1 MIREAQQEQQLSS
14 LAAGPWVEDVGF
26 GTQKGGKHGWEIPKY
41 MSMFIGKNIIYTWLL
56 VVNSNCLWNTSTNMC
71 VGKTNL
77 NDSWVH
83 TSMFV
88 GWNHV
93 LLASIVL
100 TCKSSF
106 SEGKTLSCWW
116 KESQGLDHQFI
127 MDSNV
132 HAVFLNHHTISS
144 FISVNI
150 SPYYPHAIL
159 LLLKSISSPPFC
171 PKKSFDHPISH
182 SPHSSQSHLI
192 PISRSWSE
200 LLECPCLSSVADS
213 Q

>member
-106 SEGKTLSCWW
+106 SDGKTLSCWW

-132 HAVFLNHHTISS
+132 HADFFLITTLYPHLYPSIYPHTILMLS
-144 FISVNI
+144 
-150 SPYYPHAIL
+150 
-159 LLLKSISSPPFC
+159 C
-171 PKKSFDHPISH
+171 CCW
-182 SPHSSQSHLI
+182 SQSQVHHFVPKNHLI
-192 PISRSWSE
+192 IPYRIPHIVVSPIWSPLVDHE
-200 LLECPCLSSVADS
+200 VNY
-213 Q
+213 

>member
-41 MSMFIGKNIIYTWLL
+41 MSMFIGKNYHLYMITGGKFQLFMKHIYQH
-56 VVNSNCLWNTSTNMC
+56 VC
-71 VGKTNL
+71 GKTNL
-77 NDSWVH
+77 NNSWVH

-106 SEGKTLSCWW
+106 SDGKTLSCWW
-116 KESQGLDHQFI
+116 KESQGLGHQFI

-132 HAVFLNHHTISS
+132 HADFFFSSTLYPHLYPSIYPHTILMLS
-144 FISVNI
+144 
-150 SPYYPHAIL
+150 
-159 LLLKSISSPPFC
+159 C
-171 PKKSFDHPISH
+171 CCW
-182 SPHSSQSHLI
+182 SQSQVHHFVPKNHLI
-192 PISRSWSE
+192 IPYRIPHIVVSPIWSPLVDHE
-200 LLECPCLSSVADS
+200 VNY
-213 Q
+213 